1 MSNELIVEN
10 GEIRSVSKA
19 LSSETR
25 LKILKLIEN
34 NPLSLSEIARQ
45 LEMSPVNIQIQVKIL
60 EYEGLVKTHYES
72 ISQGISK
79 ICESNINKVVLLF
92 GK

>member
-1 MSNELIVEN
+1 LSNELIVDN
-10 GEIRSVSKA
+10 GEIKHVAKA

-25 LKILKLIEN
+25 LKMLKLIEN

-45 LEMSPVNIQIQVKIL
+45 LEMSPTNIQIQMKFL
-60 EYEGLVKTHYES
+60 EYAGLVKSHYKA

>member
-1 MSNELIVEN
+1 MSNELIVDN
-10 GEIRSVSKA
+10 GEIKHVAKA

-45 LEMSPVNIQIQVKIL
+45 LEMSSTNIHTQMKLL
-60 EYEGLVKTHYES
+60 EYAGLVKSHYEA

-79 ICESNINKVVLLF
+79 ICELNIDKVVLLLT
-92 GK
+92 K